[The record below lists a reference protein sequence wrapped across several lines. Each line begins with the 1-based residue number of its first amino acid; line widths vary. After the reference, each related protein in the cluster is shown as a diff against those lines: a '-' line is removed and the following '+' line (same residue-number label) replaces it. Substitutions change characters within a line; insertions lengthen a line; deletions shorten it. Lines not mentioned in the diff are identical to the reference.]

1 MVLGSRPTLPW
12 ERSGEGERERWF
24 PGASPGLGFPVL
36 YCSELKN
43 LQGQRG
49 RRRGLK
55 TYVCTHTHIHTY
67 THMHTHTL
75 RGAGAHTHSWRPHM
89 ICCISTLLS
98 PASTPQGAFQ
108 SGSLPSQE
116 GQTFSLNPG
125 HHYSRLVD
133 APPEPCWAGSACP
146 QPEHRAS
153 GEQGAG
159 AGGSLL
165 DDGGQLRAE
174 VLAVEPLLKQD
185 VCGVPY
191 VVPARTKDRH
201 PALHL
206 GVAGERP

>member
-1 MVLGSRPTLPW
+1 M
-12 ERSGEGERERWF
+12 
-24 PGASPGLGFPVL
+24 GFPVL

-55 TYVCTHTHIHTY
+55 TYVCMHTHIHVHTQAHTY
-67 THMHTHTL
+67 TPRCRSPHTL
-75 RGAGAHTHSWRPHM
+75 MAPSHDLLYIHTPF
-89 ICCISTLLS
+89 

-108 SGSLPSQE
+108 SGALPSWE
-116 GQTFSLNPG
+116 GQTLSLNPG

-133 APPEPCWAGSACP
+133 APPDPCWAGSACP
-146 QPEHRAS
+146 QPEHRTS

-185 VCGVPY
+185 VRGVPY

-206 GVAGERP
+206 GVAGQHP